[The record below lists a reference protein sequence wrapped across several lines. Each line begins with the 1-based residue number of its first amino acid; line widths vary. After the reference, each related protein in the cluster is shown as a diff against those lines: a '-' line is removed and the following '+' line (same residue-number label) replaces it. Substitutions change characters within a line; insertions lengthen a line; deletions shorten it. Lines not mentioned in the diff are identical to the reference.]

1 MIWNQ
6 ALKRRAGLD
15 EEEDMRGFRREGDS
29 VNKEPAS
36 LGEQRV
42 EGAKEGRRAGSVV
55 SCRKEY
61 GTTGSFLLA
70 GRNESWEAVT
80 VTEACLSRG
89 WAKWG
94 RLRKQKAVT
103 SGDK

>member
-1 MIWNQ
+1 
-6 ALKRRAGLD
+6 
-15 EEEDMRGFRREGDS
+15 MRGFRGEGDS

-42 EGAKEGRRAGSVV
+42 EGVEEGRRAGSVV
-55 SCRKEY
+55 RCRKEY
-61 GTTGSFLLA
+61 GTTGSFSLG
-70 GRNESWEAVT
+70 GRNESREAVT
-80 VTEACLSRG
+80 ATEACLSRG

-94 RLRKQKAVT
+94 RLGKQKAVT